1 MCVPGLLSG
10 LDWVECGCC
19 VVLIGGSSVSSL
31 VSGCDAVTGRTRLK
45 GQTLYCVHSVHT
57 RFRPRAGKC
66 RCLM

>member
-31 VSGCDAVTGRTRLK
+31 VSGCDAVTGRTCLK
-45 GQTLYCVHSVHT
+45 GQTLYCVHVYILDSDHVQVNV
-57 RFRPRAGKC
+57 GV
-66 RCLM
+66 